1 MTDLLRHVLNG
12 KIYILNILNTENLRK
27 HKQIVSLKIFIISA
41 TAKAVGGKHAC
52 LIFVISQTSLRSV
65 LAP

>member
-12 KIYILNILNTENLRK
+12 KIYILNTENLRK

>member
-12 KIYILNILNTENLRK
+12 KTYILNTENLRK